1 MRGAAAEPLRD
12 RNESLRSPEDGTTR
26 LGEPMQRERYP
37 GEAAGLRNFLA
48 GLLPV
53 AERELGPDSLLLHA
67 IRRALKS
74 GSLADLRRARRMFN
88 LLPRDRKRAV
98 SRGLLSGGRGS
109 RDADPAAGRGPWIT
123 FDGSACG
130 QRGSPPRIGLGDGP
144 GFASPDGLLVLVRP
158 GTLPSV
164 AAGTLRRIARLIED
178 DRRLLSDRFWF
189 GRGRDAGGDAGS

>member
-1 MRGAAAEPLRD
+1 MQATAAEPLPE
-12 RNESLRSPEDGTTR
+12 RNDSLRSSADGTRR

-74 GSLADLRRARRMFN
+74 GALADLRRARQMFN
-88 LLPRDRKRAV
+88 LLPRERKRAL
-98 SRGLLSGGRGS
+98 SSGLVAARREP
-109 RDADPAAGRGPWIT
+109 RDADPVTDRGPWIT
-123 FDGSACG
+123 FDGG
-130 QRGSPPRIGLGDGP
+130 NPTDRGTRPRIGIGESTVGTT
-144 GFASPDGLLVLVRP
+144 GGLLVLVRP
-158 GTLPSV
+158 GTLPSF
-164 AAGTLRRIARLIED
+164 AAGALRRIARLIED

-189 GRGRDAGGDAGS
+189 GRSRDAGGDTGA